1 LRATTGLR
9 RRAAVTSVIA
19 LVLAVTSLSV
29 ALIAAD
35 SMRAQGAQLSARLV
49 PAAAATGELMDL
61 YQAQQT
67 WLRQYVT
74 NGSPGPLTPFDQA
87 TGQAQAE
94 QDKIGYAARGYPA
107 IARELAATVTA
118 YQAWRQSV
126 ADLQLA
132 AINRGDAA
140 TARALQA
147 DTDYVRP
154 YVLGIRSAGLALS
167 AQITAGQQDA
177 TARLNSWQN
186 VLLAALIAMCVVV
199 AATAADAT
207 TAVWLGLLRPF
218 RTLRRA
224 VDSVAAGEYGTH
236 IPAVGPAE
244 LADLGRGVEQMRT
257 RLVVA
262 LAERQRAEQRFRR
275 LFDSAPDAMIAVT
288 ADGSIAM
295 ANTRAARTFGYP
307 PGDLIGRP
315 VEVLVPEE
323 AREALA
329 AERAAYFADPGSRP
343 LDLAFTLS
351 GLRQDGSTFPAE
363 MSLSGLPMDSGLLVT
378 AAIRD
383 VSERRAIEAERER
396 LRAQAEKE
404 RAERRLQQSQR
415 LESLGQLVGGVA
427 HDFNNL
433 LNVIQGYADFTAEEI
448 EPLAQSDQRL
458 APVLDDIGQVRV
470 AAQQA
475 ARLTRQLLTFARHEV
490 TRPEVI
496 DLNQATRDAGQL
508 LRRTLGEHIA
518 LTITPEPALWRVTA
532 DRGQLEQVLVNL
544 AVNARD
550 AMPTGGRLTIDTGNI
565 EVDESYA
572 AGHPRLTPGR
582 YTRLR
587 VSDTGMGMDRATAER
602 VFEPFFSTKPKGRG
616 TGLGLATV
624 YGIVTGAGG
633 NIEIYSE
640 PGLGTT
646 VSVLLPVTDAEL
658 TPVVPAPAGP
668 AEDRRGSGQTI
679 LLVEDEASLRDL
691 ASRILIRG
699 GYRVRKAAGGSEAV
713 RLAGDLAEP
722 VDLLLTDVVMPE
734 MLGNEVAARVQAI
747 RPGVPALFMSGYAQ
761 PILDTHGIGSPGFDI
776 VEKPF
781 TETALLDRVR
791 AALTRATPAP
801 NPSASAPASS
811 APTATPPAAAQ
822 AT

>member
-1 LRATTGLR
+1 
-9 RRAAVTSVIA
+9 
-19 LVLAVTSLSV
+19 
-29 ALIAAD
+29 
-35 SMRAQGAQLSARLV
+35 
-49 PAAAATGELMDL
+49 ELLDL
-61 YQAQQT
+61 CQAQQT

-74 NGSPGPLTPFDQA
+74 NGRPGPLTSFDDETA
-87 TGQAQAE
+87 GVQAE
-94 QDKIGYAARGYPA
+94 QATIRRVARGYPA

-118 YQAWRQSV
+118 YQAWQESV

-132 AINRGDAA
+132 AMDRGDAV
-140 TARALQA
+140 TAQALQA
-147 DTDYVRP
+147 DTNYVRP
-154 YVLGIRSAGLALS
+154 YVLAIRSAGLAL
-167 AQITAGQQDA
+167 AEQITAEQQA
-177 TARLNSWQN
+177 VTARLNSSQN
-186 VLLAALIAMCVVV
+186 VLLAALITMCVVV

-236 IPAVGPAE
+236 IPAVGPSE
-244 LADLGRGVEQMRT
+244 LADLGRGVEEMRT

-262 LAERQRAEQRFRR
+262 LDERQRAEQRFRR

-295 ANTRAARTFGYP
+295 ANARAARTFGYP

-315 VEVLVPEE
+315 VELLVPEE

-343 LDLAFTLS
+343 LDTEFTLS

-363 MSLSGLPMDSGLLVT
+363 MTLSALPMDRGLLVT

-383 VSERRAIEAERER
+383 ISERRAMEAERER

-404 RAERRLQQSQR
+404 RVERRLQQSQR

-448 EPLAQSDQRL
+448 EPLARSDQRL
-458 APVLDDIGQVRV
+458 APVLDDIGQVQA

-490 TRPEVI
+490 TRPEVV

-518 LTITPEPALWRVTA
+518 LTIVPDAALWRVTA

-550 AMPTGGRLTIDTGNI
+550 AMPGGGSLTIDTGNT
-565 EVDESYA
+565 EVDEAYA
-572 AGHPRLTPGR
+572 TRRPGLAPGR
-582 YTRLR
+582 YARLR
-587 VSDTGMGMDRATAER
+587 VSDSGMGMDRATAER

-633 NIEIYSE
+633 HIEIYSE

-646 VSVLLPVTDAEL
+646 VSVLLPVTDAEV
-658 TPVVPAPAGP
+658 TSAVPAPAGS
-668 AEDRRGSGQTI
+668 AENRRGSGETV
-679 LLVEDEASLRDL
+679 LLVEDEASLREL
-691 ASRILIRG
+691 TSRILTRG
-699 GYRVRKAAGGSEAV
+699 GYRVREAAGGSEAV
-713 RLAGDLAEP
+713 QLASDPAEP
-722 VDLLLTDVVMPE
+722 IDLLLTDVVMPE

-761 PILDTHGIGSPGFDI
+761 LILDTHGIPSPGFDI

-791 AALTRATPAP
+791 TALTRTASTGSQRTPAP
-801 NPSASAPASS
+801 
-811 APTATPPAAAQ
+811 
-822 AT
+822 

>member
-236 IPAVGPAE
+236 IPAVGRARRPGPRCRADADPAGGGAGRTAAGRAAVPAPVR
-244 LADLGRGVEQMRT
+244 LCARRDDRRDRGRVDRHGQHPGRADL
-257 RLVVA
+257 RLSA
-262 LAERQRAEQRFRR
+262 RR
-275 LFDSAPDAMIAVT
+275 P
-288 ADGSIAM
+288 
-295 ANTRAARTFGYP
+295 
-307 PGDLIGRP
+307 
-315 VEVLVPEE
+315 
-323 AREALA
+323 
-329 AERAAYFADPGSRP
+329 
-343 LDLAFTLS
+343 
-351 GLRQDGSTFPAE
+351 
-363 MSLSGLPMDSGLLVT
+363 
-378 AAIRD
+378 
-383 VSERRAIEAERER
+383 
-396 LRAQAEKE
+396 
-404 RAERRLQQSQR
+404 
-415 LESLGQLVGGVA
+415 
-427 HDFNNL
+427 
-433 LNVIQGYADFTAEEI
+433 
-448 EPLAQSDQRL
+448 
-458 APVLDDIGQVRV
+458 
-470 AAQQA
+470 
-475 ARLTRQLLTFARHEV
+475 
-490 TRPEVI
+490 
-496 DLNQATRDAGQL
+496 
-508 LRRTLGEHIA
+508 
-518 LTITPEPALWRVTA
+518 
-532 DRGQLEQVLVNL
+532 
-544 AVNARD
+544 
-550 AMPTGGRLTIDTGNI
+550 
-565 EVDESYA
+565 
-572 AGHPRLTPGR
+572 
-582 YTRLR
+582 
-587 VSDTGMGMDRATAER
+587 DRA
-602 VFEPFFSTKPKGRG
+602 SSRG
-616 TGLGLATV
+616 TGA
-624 YGIVTGAGG
+624 
-633 NIEIYSE
+633 
-640 PGLGTT
+640 
-646 VSVLLPVTDAEL
+646 
-658 TPVVPAPAGP
+658 
-668 AEDRRGSGQTI
+668 
-679 LLVEDEASLRDL
+679 
-691 ASRILIRG
+691 
-699 GYRVRKAAGGSEAV
+699 
-713 RLAGDLAEP
+713 
-722 VDLLLTDVVMPE
+722 
-734 MLGNEVAARVQAI
+734 
-747 RPGVPALFMSGYAQ
+747 
-761 PILDTHGIGSPGFDI
+761 
-776 VEKPF
+776 
-781 TETALLDRVR
+781 
-791 AALTRATPAP
+791 
-801 NPSASAPASS
+801 
-811 APTATPPAAAQ
+811 
-822 AT
+822 

>member
-1 LRATTGLR
+1 LRPKIGLR
-9 RRAAVTSVIA
+9 RRVAVTSVAA
-19 LVLAVTSLSV
+19 LVLAASALAV
-29 ALIAAD
+29 ALITAD
-35 SMRAQGAQLSARLV
+35 SMRAQGVQLSGRLV
-49 PAAAATGELMDL
+49 PAAAATGDL
-61 YQAQQT
+61 LDLCQDQQT

-74 NGSPGPLTPFDQA
+74 SGSPGPLTSFDDETA
-87 TGQAQAE
+87 GLQAE
-94 QDKIGYAARGYPA
+94 QEKIGRVARGYPA
-107 IARELAATVTA
+107 ITRELAATVTA
-118 YQAWRQSV
+118 YQAWRESV

-132 AINRGDAA
+132 AMNRGDAV
-140 TARALQA
+140 TAQALQA

-154 YVLGIRSAGLALS
+154 YVLAIRSAGSALA
-167 AQITAGQQDA
+167 AQITAEQQA
-177 TARLNSWQN
+177 VTARLNSSQN
-186 VLLAALIAMCVVV
+186 ILLAALIAMCVVV
-199 AATAADAT
+199 AATAADAS
-207 TAVWLGLLRPF
+207 TAVWLGLLRPL

-224 VDSVAAGEYGTH
+224 VDAVAAGEYGTH
-236 IPAVGPAE
+236 IPAVGPPE
-244 LADLGRGVEQMRT
+244 LADLGHGVEQMRT
-257 RLVVA
+257 RLAVA

-295 ANTRAARTFGYP
+295 ANTRAALTFGYP

-315 VEVLVPEE
+315 VELLVPEE

-343 LDLAFTLS
+343 LDTEFTLS

-363 MSLSGLPMDSGLLVT
+363 MTLSALPMDRGQLVT

-383 VSERRAIEAERER
+383 ISERRAIEAERER
-396 LRAQAEKE
+396 LRARAEKE

-433 LNVIQGYADFTAEEI
+433 LNVIQGYADFTAEEL
-448 EPLAQSDQRL
+448 EPLARTDQRL
-458 APVLDDIGQVRV
+458 ASVLDDIGQVRA

-490 TRPEVI
+490 TRPEVV
-496 DLNQATRDAGQL
+496 DLNQVTRDAGQL

-518 LTITPEPALWRVTA
+518 LTIAPEPALWRVTA

-550 AMPTGGRLTIDTGNI
+550 AMPGGGRLTIDTGNT
-565 EVDESYA
+565 EVDEAYA
-572 AGHPRLTPGR
+572 ARRPGLKPGR
-582 YTRLR
+582 HVRLR

-624 YGIVTGAGG
+624 YGIVTGTGG
-633 NIEIYSE
+633 DIEIYSE

-646 VSVLLPVTDAEL
+646 VSVLLPVTDAE
-658 TPVVPAPAGP
+658 VAIAVPAPAGP
-668 AEDRRGSGQTI
+668 AEDRRGNGETI

-691 ASRILIRG
+691 TSRILTRG
-699 GYRVRKAAGGSEAV
+699 GYRVREAAGGSEAV
-713 RLAGDLAEP
+713 RLVGDPAELI
-722 VDLLLTDVVMPE
+722 DLLLTDVVMPE

-747 RPGVPALFMSGYAQ
+747 RPGVPALLMSGYAQ
-761 PILDTHGIGSPGFDI
+761 PILDSHGIPSPGFDI

-781 TETALLDRVR
+781 TEAALLDRVR
-791 AALTRATPAP
+791 AALTRAAKPGISAHTGAVSPGP
-801 NPSASAPASS
+801 EQPSVEY
-811 APTATPPAAAQ
+811 
-822 AT
+822 